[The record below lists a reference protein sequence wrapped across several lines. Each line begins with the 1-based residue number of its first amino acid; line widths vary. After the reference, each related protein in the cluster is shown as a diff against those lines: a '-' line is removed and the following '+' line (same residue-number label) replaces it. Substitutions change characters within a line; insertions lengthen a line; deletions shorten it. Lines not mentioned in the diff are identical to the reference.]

1 LGREQLSNFDPR
13 PFGEALKEEFRIPR
27 MQFET
32 RDQTPVRAVRFAQR
46 SAFTTATRNL
56 SKTPIVGSHKTKDAA
71 DAPTGKWWNQQ
82 RILAGFKQ
90 PGCYAQIVKT
100 EIEDQSCAH
109 QIKFAHVFILIFVNG
124 FKPAAMRCREIVIVP
139 LN

>member
-1 LGREQLSNFDPR
+1 
-13 PFGEALKEEFRIPR
+13 

-71 DAPTGKWWNQQ
+71 DAPAGKWWHQQ

-109 QIKFAHVFILIFVNG
+109 QIKFAHVLVLIFVNG
-124 FKPAAMRCREIVIVP
+124 FKPATMRRREIVIVP